1 MSVINQPNVTVNKLP
16 ASVPAGVDPQV
27 MLVIGQTLPTGSAT
41 AGALIEAVSQSQV
54 DTLFGRN
61 SMIAG
66 QLRSVFDVFERAA
79 SLQLPQVDAI
89 ALDDAAGTPATAS
102 IAIAEIGGAT
112 DAATVAGTVQVI
124 IGSEQDYAFDFNIA
138 VGDTISTMG
147 AAIQALINANLDIP
161 VTALDA
167 ANTLGLTYDHD
178 GTVGNSLTVRLK
190 GLSLSG
196 ANNVIGNVGFTLTG
210 FASGATDPTLTS
222 VLDVVGSKRYQTI
235 THPSEYGTTFS
246 VADFLDNRWNV
257 DNDILDG
264 VAIIKDTDT
273 LANLKST
280 ANALNSQSLVIL
292 GDKTI
297 NEDTWKG
304 AALVELDYAVSARM
318 AAIRALRRTD
328 DANIVRITPASTN
341 APLDGSGG
349 VRISSLPYFNTPMF
363 GVKPISTGFGFTQTE
378 IEELFDVGVSVI
390 GNNLTGTNL
399 LLGEMVT
406 TYKTDAVG
414 NPDKSFRFLNT
425 VDTVSASAEYMFN
438 NLKVDFVQSRLTA
451 GNVRQG
457 YALVNEAA
465 FRSQIVKYFIDLGDL
480 LLVPTGNDAVNFF
493 KSNLSLV
500 INLLDGKITANNN
513 LPIVVQLRNIIVNNK
528 TTFDFEE

>member
-1 MSVINQPNVTVNKLP
+1 MTTINQPNVTVNKLP
-16 ASVPAGVDPQV
+16 ASVPVGVDPQV
-27 MLVIGQTLPTGSAT
+27 MLVIGQKLPAGTAT
-41 AGALIEAVSQSQV
+41 AGALIEAVSQAQV

-66 QLRSVFDVFERAA
+66 QLRGVFDTFERTA

-89 ALDDAAGTPATAS
+89 ALDDASGTPATAS
-102 IAIAEIGGAT
+102 IVIAEVGGAT

-124 IGSEQDYAFDFNIA
+124 IGSEQDYTFDLDIA
-138 VGDTISTMG
+138 VGDAISG
-147 AAIQALINANLDIP
+147 LDAALAALINANLDIP
-161 VTALDA
+161 VTASAL
-167 ANTLGLTYDHD
+167 TGTVTLTYDHD

-196 ANNVIGNVGFTLTG
+196 SDNVLGNVGFTLTG
-210 FASGATDPTLTS
+210 FASGATDPTLTN
-222 VLDVVGSKRYQTI
+222 VLDVVGNKRYQTI
-235 THPSEYGTTFS
+235 THPSEYGVAFS
-246 VADFLDNRWNV
+246 VTDFLDNRWNV

-304 AALVELDYAVSARM
+304 AALVELNYVISARM

-328 DANIVRITPASTN
+328 DANIVRITPASTS
-341 APLDGSGG
+341 AALDGRGG

-363 GVKPISTGFGFTQTE
+363 GVVPISTGFGFTQTE

-390 GNNLTGTNL
+390 GNNLSGTNL

-406 TYKTDAVG
+406 TYKTDSVG
-414 NPDKSFRFLNT
+414 NPDTSFRFLNT
-425 VDTVSASAEYMFN
+425 VDTVSAAAEYMFN

-451 GNVRQG
+451 GEVRQG
-457 YALVNEAA
+457 YALVNVDA
-465 FRSQIVKYFIDLGDL
+465 FRSQMVKYFLDMGEL
-480 LLVPTGNDAVNFF
+480 LLVPTGNDAVAFF
-493 KSNLSLV
+493 KDNLAIV
-500 INLLDGKITANNN
+500 VDLLNGRITANNN
-513 LPIVVQLRNIIVNNK
+513 LPIVVQLRNILVNNK
-528 TTFDFEE
+528 TTFDFEA